1 MRNAQVLCFHPF
13 QKTRWRL
20 LNQRINLNFA
30 GLKETFNMER
40 RTRVRFAPSPTG
52 PLHMGGVRTALYNY
66 LYAKQKGGDF
76 IIRIEDTDSH
86 RFVPGAEKYII
97 EALNWCGI
105 HPDEGVDENGNVV
118 ETPSERHPH
127 APYRQSQRKGIYRKY
142 ADQLVGNGYA
152 YYAFDT
158 AEELES
164 KRNEAEASGNT
175 FIYNQ
180 LTRKELRNSLTLPE
194 DEVKRL
200 LETTDTWTIR
210 FKMPE
215 NTVVKMDDLIRG
227 HIEVNT
233 DTLDDKVLWKRAD
246 ELPTYHLANIVDDHL
261 MEISEVIRGE
271 EWLPS
276 LPLHY
281 MLYKAFGWE
290 ETMPRFAHLSLL
302 LKPDGKGKLSK
313 RDGDRLGFPVFPL
326 KWVNP
331 AGEESRGYREDG
343 YFPEAFVNLL
353 AMLGWNPGDDRELF
367 TMEGLIESFSLERV
381 IKSGARFNP
390 EKAKWYN
397 KEYLRMKSDSE
408 LAELFIP
415 VLESHGVKVVDCP
428 ACALTAGAEFAGKG
442 IDFHNHIVTKEY
454 VLDVVSLIKERASF
468 VKDFW
473 DIAACLFISPA
484 EYGDFGVK
492 AGGPEVQKPA
502 DPRRAA
508 DPRVKVFDDTLTA
521 PFLAKD
527 VDKFWKSENY
537 GPAFQTGEHVGRFE
551 GAFTKENVEPYLE
564 EYIREQGWP
573 MGKVMNC
580 IRLALTGA
588 SSGLGIADILSF
600 IGKKEFAARMAFAGE
615 RLGQ

>member
-1 MRNAQVLCFHPF
+1 
-13 QKTRWRL
+13 
-20 LNQRINLNFA
+20 
-30 GLKETFNMER
+30 MER

-66 LYAKQKGGDF
+66 LYAKQNGGDF

-105 HPDEGVDENGNVV
+105 HPDEGVDGNGNVV
-118 ETPSERHPH
+118 EVASEKHPH
-127 APYRQSQRKGIYRKY
+127 APYRQSQRKGIYRSY
-142 ADQLVGNGYA
+142 ADQLIANGYA

-158 AEELES
+158 AEELEA
-164 KRNEAEASGNT
+164 KRTAAESAGGT

-180 LTRKELRNSLTLPE
+180 KTRMELRNSLTLPE
-194 DEVKRL
+194 DEVRNL

-215 NTVVKMDDLIRG
+215 NVVVKMDDLIRG

-290 ETMPRFAHLSLL
+290 DTMPRFAHLSLL

-326 KWVNP
+326 KWVNA

-343 YFPEAFVNLL
+343 YFPEAFVNML

-367 TMEGLIESFSLERV
+367 TMDELIGAFSLDRV

-390 EKAKWYN
+390 DKARWYN
-397 KEYLRMKSDSE
+397 KEYLRTKSDE
-408 LAELFIP
+408 EVTGMFIP
-415 VLESHGVKVVDCP
+415 MLESHGFNVVGCP

-442 IDFHNHIVTKEY
+442 IDFKNHIVTREY
-454 VLDVVSLIKERASF
+454 VAEVVSLVRERATF
-468 VKDFW
+468 VKDIW
-473 DIAACLFISPA
+473 EIAACLFLSPA
-484 EYGDFGVK
+484 DYAAFGVK
-492 AGGPEVQKPA
+492 AGGPEIQKPV

-508 DPRVKVFDDTLTA
+508 DPRVKVFDDSLTA

-527 VDKFWKSENY
+527 VDKFWKEENY
-537 GPAFQTGEHVGRFE
+537 TPAFQAQEHVCASGC
-551 GAFTKENVEPYLE
+551 AFTKESIEPVLE
-564 EYIREQGWP
+564 DYIREQGWP

-600 IGKKEFAARMAFAGE
+600 IGSREFAARMAFAAE
-615 RLGQ
+615 RLGK

>member
-1 MRNAQVLCFHPF
+1 
-13 QKTRWRL
+13 
-20 LNQRINLNFA
+20 
-30 GLKETFNMER
+30 
-40 RTRVRFAPSPTG
+40 
-52 PLHMGGVRTALYNY
+52 MGGVRTALYNY
-66 LYAKQKGGDF
+66 LYAKQNGGDF

-118 ETPSERHPH
+118 EVASQKHPH
-127 APYRQSQRKGIYRKY
+127 APYRQSQRKGIYRSY
-142 ADQLVGNGYA
+142 ADQLIANGYA

-158 AEELES
+158 AEELEA
-164 KRNEAEASGNT
+164 KRTAAESAGGT

-180 LTRKELRNSLTLPE
+180 KTRMELRNSLTLPE
-194 DEVKRL
+194 DEVRNL

-210 FKMPE
+210 FRMPE
-215 NTVVKMDDLIRG
+215 NVVVKMDDLIRG

-290 ETMPRFAHLSLL
+290 DTMPRFAHLSLL

-326 KWVNP
+326 KWVNA

-343 YFPEAFVNLL
+343 YFPEAFVNML

-367 TMEGLIESFSLERV
+367 TMDELIGAFSLDRV

-390 EKAKWYN
+390 DKARWYN
-397 KEYLRMKSDSE
+397 KEYLRTKSDE
-408 LAELFIP
+408 EVTGMFIP
-415 VLESHGVKVVDCP
+415 MLESHGFNVVDCP

-442 IDFHNHIVTKEY
+442 IDFKNHIVTREY
-454 VLDVVSLIKERASF
+454 VAEVVSLVRERATF
-468 VKDFW
+468 VKDIW
-473 DIAACLFISPA
+473 EIAACLFLSPA
-484 EYGDFGVK
+484 DYAAFGVK
-492 AGGPEVQKPA
+492 AGGPEIQKPV

-508 DPRVKVFDDTLTA
+508 DPRVKVFDDSLTA

-527 VDKFWKSENY
+527 VDKFWKEENFT
-537 GPAFQTGEHVGRFE
+537 PAFQAQEHVCASGC
-551 GAFTKENVEPYLE
+551 AFTKESIEPVLE
-564 EYIREQGWP
+564 DYIREQGWP

-580 IRLALTGA
+580 IRLALNGA

-600 IGKKEFAARMAFAGE
+600 IGSREFASRMAFAAE
-615 RLGQ
+615 RLGK